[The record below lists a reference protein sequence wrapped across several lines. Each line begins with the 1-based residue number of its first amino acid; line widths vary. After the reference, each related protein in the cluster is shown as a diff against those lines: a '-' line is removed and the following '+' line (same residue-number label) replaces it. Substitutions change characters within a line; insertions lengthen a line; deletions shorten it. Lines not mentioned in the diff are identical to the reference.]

1 MRRHPLFLI
10 AGMIVIA
17 AQLTGCGQNGST
29 GGGTNA
35 TPAPTNVPSPAV
47 TNTPLPTA
55 STGPVILRV
64 GATTY
69 HASDT
74 ISVTL
79 SNQST
84 RAIYFP
90 DHLTNCTVI
99 LLQRQVIGGWQS
111 VNVCKLMTPTGLH
124 KLEAGKSLTVD
135 LTSPPSLWGVGLY
148 RAMLRYGSA
157 QTFGGSATTLYSAG
171 FQVVA
176 WRGTGRLCRLIHCC
190 PAPIRSLKRLTS
202 NQVRLAPIAMPRVG
216 GMHRLPLAMTQP
228 TLCSHDA

>member
-1 MRRHPLFLI
+1 MKGGIIMMRIHRLFLI
-10 AGMIVIA
+10 AGAIMIA
-17 AQLTGCGQNGST
+17 AQLAGCGQNGST

-35 TPAPTNVPSPAV
+35 TPTPANVPSPTV

-55 STGPVILRV
+55 STGPVTLRV

-69 HASDT
+69 HTTDT

-84 RAIYFP
+84 RVIYFP

-99 LLQRQVIGGWQS
+99 LLQYQVDGGWQNI
-111 VNVCKLMTPTGLH
+111 NVCKLMILTRLH

-135 LTSPPSLWGVGLY
+135 LTSPSSLWPVGLY
-148 RAMLRYGSA
+148 RATLRYGTS
-157 QTFGGSATTLYSAG
+157 QTFGGLTTTLYSAG

-176 WRGTGRLCRLIHCC
+176 
-190 PAPIRSLKRLTS
+190 
-202 NQVRLAPIAMPRVG
+202 
-216 GMHRLPLAMTQP
+216 
-228 TLCSHDA
+228 

>member
-1 MRRHPLFLI
+1 MDNFLKSCIITFGNLHKAVDVAILDIQGRDERRIIMTRIHRLFLI
-10 AGMIVIA
+10 AGAIMIA

-29 GGGTNA
+29 GGGPNA
-35 TPAPTNVPSPAV
+35 TPTNVPSPTV

-55 STGPVILRV
+55 STGPVTLRL

-69 HASDT
+69 HATDT

-99 LLQRQVIGGWQS
+99 LLLHQVNGGWQN

-135 LTSPPSLWGVGLY
+135 LTSPSSPWSVGLY
-148 RAMLRYGSA
+148 RATLRYGTS
-157 QTFGGSATTLYSAG
+157 QSFGGLTTTLYSAG

-176 WRGTGRLCRLIHCC
+176 
-190 PAPIRSLKRLTS
+190 
-202 NQVRLAPIAMPRVG
+202 
-216 GMHRLPLAMTQP
+216 
-228 TLCSHDA
+228 